1 MMKTKKCSA
10 YRMTYVTPQI
20 EYICVQTEQGIALS
34 GTAGDHQEGGELTPT
49 SDSYA
54 QF

>member
-1 MMKTKKCSA
+1 MKIRNCET
-10 YRMTYVTPQI
+10 RMPYCAPQI

-34 GTAGDHQEGGELTPT
+34 GTVGDHQEGGELTPT
-49 SDSYA
+49 SDSYV